1 MPFTHYNLPLVKKA
15 LSLSGGKYLATF
27 SCPDLML
34 RPQELRE
41 VFGESIDKAAD
52 RPDTDAI
59 IGWHKAHNLMDGS
72 KVKDTW
78 EAFEG
83 IGVHLTAFDIF
94 AGRGRETLHDLS
106 TPIPVDYHNRFDV
119 LFDCIANQCFDMA
132 RVMRNCLEIVRDG
145 GYIVHCLP
153 LTMANQGFYDVS
165 PTLFRDFYGDNG
177 AEVVE
182 HHLVVGVY
190 REKGRVE
197 FDPHTRLRK
206 VPDDTMNLVLVRKIS
221 TVPYTAPLMSKFR
234 RHPDCKILR

>member
-15 LSLSGGKYLATF
+15 LSLSSGKYLATL
-27 SCPDLML
+27 SCPDLIL
-34 RPQELRE
+34 QPQELRQ

-52 RPDTDAI
+52 RPDTQSI
-59 IGWHKAHNLMDGS
+59 IGWHKAHSLMDGS
-72 KVKDTW
+72 TVKDTW
-78 EAFEG
+78 DAFEG

-94 AGRGRETLHDLS
+94 PGRGRETLHDLS

-153 LTMANQGFYDVS
+153 LTMANQGFYDIS
-165 PTLFRDFYGDNG
+165 PTLFRDFYEDNG
-177 AEVVE
+177 AEVLE

-190 REKGRVE
+190 RESGRVE
-197 FDPHTRLRK
+197 FDPHTRLRNL
-206 VPDDTMNLVLVRKIS
+206 PDDTMNLVLVRKIS
-221 TVPYTAPLMSKFR
+221 TVPYTAPLMRKFR